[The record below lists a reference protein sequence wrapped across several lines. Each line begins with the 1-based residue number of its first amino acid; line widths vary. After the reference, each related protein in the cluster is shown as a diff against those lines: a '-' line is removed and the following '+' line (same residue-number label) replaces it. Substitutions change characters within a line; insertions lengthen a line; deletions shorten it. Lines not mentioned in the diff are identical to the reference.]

1 MTDVL
6 WWFIAVQAVG
16 LVTFPLAYLLFP
28 WLADRGYSVSRPLGI
43 LFIGYASWVLSTL
56 HILPSVR
63 LSIVGLLLALGA
75 VSGWYAWKHRQ
86 ELKDFI
92 SRERTVIIATE
103 VIFLAFFAAWI
114 IYRAY
119 DPAIDHTEQ
128 PMDFAFLNASIQSE
142 FGIPEDPWLRG
153 ESISYYYFGYWMMG
167 VISELTNIPSNISYN
182 LSLALIPALA
192 AAGMFGLV
200 YNLVRSEANRLR
212 YAIIAGVAAGVL
224 LGIASNLEGVLEFMR
239 ANGGGSEGFWNWVEV
254 KREAWNPTSELM
266 AGLDLSNLSQ
276 SWRPEEHWWWFR
288 ASRVVDTFDGSRW
301 LDLTIQEFPAFSFI
315 LGDLHP
321 HVVSIPFVILFLS
334 LSWNFLS
341 APIETQTNSG
351 LRAFVWVPVMGLA
364 LGGLAFTNM
373 WDLPTFSALFL
384 AVVILKRYRAG
395 DVGLW
400 ALARGVVPIVAAVI
414 GLAILLYL
422 PYYLNFATSV
432 DGIQPV
438 TAATTQ
444 PVHMFIVW
452 GLLFVAVTP
461 FIIGTFWQTTVRSD
475 WPGLMASGL
484 AVGVVPFLAWA
495 FVHLADGGSTGD
507 IWGRLFHIL
516 PFIFL
521 IAVAVY
527 TALWLARWGGSI
539 VQVFGLAL
547 AALGLL
553 LIMGPELLFV
563 DDVFDNRMNTVFK
576 LYYQAWI
583 LLAASSGLAI
593 YYWFSLRE
601 SLAGWKRTLTTLWAG
616 VFIVLLTG
624 SIYYAPAAAA
634 SKGDLFRG
642 DATLDGLTYTRPAEY
657 QAIRFVS
664 RHVGEGSAILE
675 AVGGGYTHFG
685 RISSSTG
692 VPTVLNWPGHE
703 GQWRGSTEKFKGR
716 EQDVARIYQTLNAE
730 EARILLD
737 KYDVDYVYV
746 GPRERQKYGDKGLG
760 KFSSFMDAV
769 FALDDV
775 AIYKLDRPQS
785 LAQE

>member
-1 MTDVL
+1 MTDVI

-16 LVTFPLAYLLFP
+16 LVTFPLAHLLFP
-28 WLADRGYSVSRPLGI
+28 WLADRGYSVSKPLGI
-43 LFIGYASWVLSTL
+43 LFIGYGSWVLSTL

-75 VSGWYAWKHRQ
+75 VSGWYAWRHRQ

-92 SRERTVIIATE
+92 AHERTVIIATE

-192 AAGMFGLV
+192 AAGIFGLV
-200 YNLVRSEANRLR
+200 YNVVRSEAKRLR

-224 LGIASNLEGVLEFMR
+224 LGIVSNLEAVLEFMQ
-239 ANGGGSEGFWNWVEV
+239 ANGAGSEGFWDWVGID
-254 KREAWNPTSELM
+254 
-266 AGLDLSNLSQ
+266 GLDGPNPVPSET
-276 SWRPEEHWWWFR
+276 WRPQEHWWWFR
-288 ASRVVDTFDGSRW
+288 ATRVINTFDVGQSI
-301 LDLTIQEFPAFSFI
+301 DFTIQEFPVFSFI

-321 HVVSIPFVILFLS
+321 HVMSIPFVILFLS
-334 LSWNFLS
+334 LSWSYLR
-341 APIETQTNSG
+341 APIETQGTTG

-384 AVVILKRYRAG
+384 AVVILKRHRAG
-395 DVGLW
+395 DVALW
-400 ALARGVVPIVAAVI
+400 AFARGVVPVVAAVI

-438 TAATTQ
+438 AAATTR
-444 PVHMFIVW
+444 PVHMLIVW

-475 WPGLMASGL
+475 WPVLMALGL

-495 FVHLADGGSTGD
+495 FLHLADGGTSGD
-507 IWGRLFHIL
+507 LWGRLFHIL

-527 TALWLARWGGSI
+527 TALWLARWRGSMG
-539 VQVFGLAL
+539 QAFGLVL

-563 DDVFDNRMNTVFK
+563 EDVFKNRMNTVFK

-583 LLAASSGLAI
+583 ILAVASGLAI

-601 SLAGWKRTLTTLWAG
+601 SLAGWKRALTTLWAG
-616 VFIVLLTG
+616 VFIVLMTG

-634 SKGDLFRG
+634 SKGNLFRG

-664 RHVGEGSAILE
+664 RQVGEGSAILE
-675 AVGGGYTHFG
+675 AVGGGFTHFG

-692 VPTVLNWPGHE
+692 VPTVLNWPGHQD
-703 GQWRGSTEKFKGR
+703 QWRGSTAKFQGR
-716 EQDVARIYQTLNAE
+716 EQDVARIYQTLDAE
-730 EARILLD
+730 EAGILLN

-746 GPRERQKYGDKGLG
+746 GPREREKYGADGLA
-760 KFSSFMDAV
+760 KFSSFMDTV

-775 AIYKLDRPQS
+775 AIYKLNRSNS

>member
-1 MTDVL
+1 MTDVI

-16 LVTFPLAYLLFP
+16 LVTFPLAHFLFP
-28 WLADRGYSVSRPLGI
+28 WLADRGYSVSKPLGI
-43 LFIGYASWVLSTL
+43 LFIGYASWILSAL

-63 LSIVGLLLALGA
+63 LSIVGLLLALGSL
-75 VSGWYAWKHRQ
+75 SGWYAWKHRQ
-86 ELKDFI
+86 ELRDFI
-92 SRERTVIIATE
+92 ASQRTVIIVTE
-103 VIFLAFFAAWI
+103 VIFLAFFAGWI

-128 PMDFAFLNASIQSE
+128 PMDFAFFNASIQSQS
-142 FGIPEDPWLRG
+142 GVPEDPWLRG

-200 YNLVRSEANRLR
+200 YNIVRSEATRLR

-224 LGIASNLEGVLEFMR
+224 LGIVSNLEGVLEFMQ
-239 ANGGGSEGFWNWVEV
+239 ANGAGSEGFWDWIGIDDLDGP
-254 KREAWNPTSELM
+254 NPVPTE
-266 AGLDLSNLSQ
+266 
-276 SWRPEEHWWWFR
+276 SWRPQEHWWWFR
-288 ASRVVDTFDGSRW
+288 ATRVINTFEGGQGIDY
-301 LDLTIQEFPAFSFI
+301 TIQEFPAFSFM

-321 HVVSIPFVILFLS
+321 HVMSIPFAILFVAF
-334 LSWNFLS
+334 SWNFLKS
-341 APIETQTNSG
+341 LGDILRQRD
-351 LRAFVWVPVMGLA
+351 LRALISVLVMGLA

-384 AVVILKRYRAG
+384 AVAILRSYRTGSAG
-395 DVGLW
+395 VGAFARDVFPV
-400 ALARGVVPIVAAVI
+400 GVAVI
-414 GLAILLYL
+414 GLAFLLFL
-422 PYYLNFATSV
+422 PYYLSFATSAE
-432 DGIQPV
+432 GIRPV
-438 TAATTQ
+438 AAATTR

-452 GLLFVAVTP
+452 GLLLVTVTP
-461 FIIGTFWQTTVRSD
+461 FIIGTFWQTTVRND
-475 WPGLMASGL
+475 WPRLIACGL
-484 AVGVVPFLAWA
+484 AVGILPFLVWVS
-495 FVHLADGGSTGD
+495 VHLEDGGTAGD
-507 IWGRLFHIL
+507 MWGRLFHIL

-527 TALWLARWGGSI
+527 TSLWLVRWRGSTG
-539 VQVFGLAL
+539 QAFGLVL
-547 AALGLL
+547 AALALL

-563 DDVFDNRMNTVFK
+563 EDYFHNRMNTVFK
-576 LYYQAWI
+576 LYYQGWI
-583 LLAASSGLAI
+583 LLAAASGLAI

-601 SLAGWKRTLTTLWAG
+601 SLTGWKRTLTTLWAG

-624 SIYYAPAAAA
+624 SLYYAPAAAA
-634 SKGDLFRG
+634 TKGNLFRG
-642 DATLDGLTYTRPAEY
+642 DATLDGLAYIERTLPAEY
-657 QAIRFVS
+657 AAIRFV
-664 RHVGEGSAILE
+664 RRQIPKGSAILE
-675 AVGGGYTHFG
+675 AVGGVYTSFG

-703 GQWRGSTEKFKGR
+703 DQWRGSREKFEGR
-716 EQDVARIYQTLNAE
+716 EQDVKRIYQTLDAE

-746 GPRERQKYGDKGLG
+746 GPRERGYGVEGLS
-760 KFSSFMDAV
+760 KFSTFMDTV

-775 AIYKLDRPQS
+775 AIYKLDRPNA